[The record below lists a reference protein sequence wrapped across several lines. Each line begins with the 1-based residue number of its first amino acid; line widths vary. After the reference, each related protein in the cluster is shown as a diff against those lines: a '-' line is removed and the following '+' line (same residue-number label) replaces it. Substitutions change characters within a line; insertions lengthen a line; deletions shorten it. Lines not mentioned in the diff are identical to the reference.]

1 MIDTAQN
8 IMGLE
13 NVRTCADE
21 VAIQERIHLE
31 HSFYFPSLP
40 YIFTECYRSA
50 IAYYC
55 YQGPDCTVSTLYPG
69 PLD

>member
-1 MIDTAQN
+1 
-8 IMGLE
+8 MGLE

-21 VAIQERIHLE
+21 VATQEKIHLE
-31 HSFYFPSLP
+31 HSFYVPFLP
-40 YIFTECYRSA
+40 YLFTERYHSA

-55 YQGPDCTVSTLYPG
+55 YPGPDCTVSTLYPG